1 MTIKYSHDLL
11 AVWFYQEKLKSKHAI
26 AVDVLE
32 SCTTLTTAVK
42 GSKQKEFQNE
52 LGFLLK
58 KYGIE
63 PRPYYFAK
71 EYLILNGDV
80 EVLKTIRQK
89 CGLDE
94 NGDIIIA

>member
-58 KYGIE
+58 KYGIA
-63 PRPYYFAK
+63 PRPYFAK

-80 EVLKTIRQK
+80 ADLKILRQK

-94 NGDIIIA
+94 NGDRIIA